1 MFKVIGSLS
10 NVRPAK
16 SEIAELSTT
25 PTKGNIKLNAPAA
38 EKMKVTIGDYVAI
51 VKAED
56 ENGVSL
62 YVVKGNASD
71 ESKGVKQVGS
81 ILSGKSGGSLL
92 LSSENAFRE
101 LGGNGNDKQV
111 YNLEDAVEADGAS
124 YFKLSFARTEAK
136 MERKTVTA

>member
-16 SEIAELSTT
+16 SNVAELSTT
-25 PTKGNIKLNAPAA
+25 PTKGNIKLNSPAA
-38 EKMKVTIGDYVAI
+38 EKMKVTIGDFIAI

-62 YVVKGNASD
+62 YAVKGNAAD

-101 LGGNGNDKQV
+101 LGGNGGNKQV
-111 YNLEDAVEADGAS
+111 YTLEDAIVADGAE
-124 YFKLSFARTEAK
+124 YFKLSFVRTEAK
-136 MERKTVTA
+136 MERKLANA